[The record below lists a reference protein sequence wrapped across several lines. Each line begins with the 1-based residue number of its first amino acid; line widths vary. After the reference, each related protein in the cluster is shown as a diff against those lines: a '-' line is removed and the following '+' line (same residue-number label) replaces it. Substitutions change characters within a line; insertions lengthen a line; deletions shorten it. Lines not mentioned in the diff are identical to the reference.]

1 MLVRVLPF
9 LEHYAPLHEPNG
21 VQEILPNQVQLQN
34 PKFDIWFYEVNLEYS
49 VWAEF
54 SFSRFCVLTFDEIM
68 CDYADLL
75 LP

>member
-34 PKFDIWFYEVNLEYS
+34 SMFDIWFYEVNLEYS
-49 VWAEF
+49 V
-54 SFSRFCVLTFDEIM
+54 
-68 CDYADLL
+68 
-75 LP
+75 